1 MGSRGLV
8 GKHVSFFIRN
18 SGSKVSKI
26 ARDLCI
32 KPASG
37 AKLSYGRSS
46 HAETARYVIQ
56 HEQDIPN

>member
-1 MGSRGLV
+1 MSNLSVDMKNRR
-8 GKHVSFFIRN
+8 HCPF
-18 SGSKVSKI
+18 
-26 ARDLCI
+26 

-56 HEQDIPN
+56 HGQDIPN